1 MESLSTELKV
11 LASLLAYPDQDTKE
25 VVQEL
30 AAHYHWLEPAAS
42 ELETLSLA
50 FWQAE
55 YTRLFEGESPCP
67 PYESVYMSGR
77 MHGPQ
82 EAELREFYRRLGMNH
97 SGAPED
103 YLGTLLECA
112 AMVNANPE
120 VGRDYW
126 SELWN
131 GHLRQW
137 VPRFCFELRHH
148 SRMTL
153 YRVVAERLC
162 VLFPELQQNMAVA

>member
-1 MESLSTELKV
+1 MESLSTELRV
-11 LASLLAYPDQDTKE
+11 LASLLGHPDLDTKE

-30 AAHYHWLEPAAS
+30 AAHYTWLEPAAR
-42 ELETLSLA
+42 ELENLSLDT
-50 FWQAE
+50 WQAE
-55 YTRLFEGESPCP
+55 YARLFEGESRCP

-82 EAELREFYRRLGMNH
+82 EAELRELYLRLGMAHN
-97 SGAPED
+97 GAPED

-112 AMVNANPE
+112 AVVNANAE
-120 VGRDYW
+120 VGKDYW
-126 SELWN
+126 SELWD

-148 SRMTL
+148 SRIAL
-153 YRVVAERLC
+153 YRAVAERLC
-162 VLFPELQQNMAVA
+162 VLFPELQQNVAAA

>member
-1 MESLSTELKV
+1 MENLSTELRI
-11 LASLLAYPDQDTKE
+11 LASLLDSPDENVKE
-25 VVQEL
+25 AVLEL
-30 AAHYHWLEPAAS
+30 AVHYPWLEPAAQ
-42 ELETLSLA
+42 ELESMPLET
-50 FWQAE
+50 WQAE
-55 YTRLFEGESPCP
+55 HARLFAFESPCP
-67 PYESVYMSGR
+67 PYESVYMDGR

-82 EAELREFYRRLGMNH
+82 EEELRRLYRRLGVTHN
-97 SGAPED
+97 GAPED

-112 AMVNANPE
+112 AMVNSKPE

-126 SELWN
+126 SELWD

-148 SRMTL
+148 SRMAL

-162 VLFPELQQNMAVA
+162 VLFPELRQAVAVA